1 MEVIKKFPETMDAR
15 TSYKMMK
22 SPDIKKMSDAEDS
35 ILEVKSWLKY
45 SDVDNKTGEVKE
57 ILTLE
62 TVDGEMF
69 GTVSDTF
76 KREFDDIVSFFG
88 DDDVGAIKVVGGTS
102 KAGRKFIT
110 CTVE

>member
-1 MEVIKKFPETMDAR
+1 MEVIKKFPETMSAR
-15 TSYKMMK
+15 NAYKLMK
-22 SPDIKKMSDAEDS
+22 SPDVKKMSDAEDS

-45 SDVDNKTGEVKE
+45 TDIDSKTGEVKE

-62 TVDGEMF
+62 TMDGEMF

-88 DDDVGAIKVVGGTS
+88 DDVGAIKVVSGTS